1 MANRAMT
8 GSITSLARIAAVV
21 ALCGSVG
28 ACQTK
33 GGDHLTTSTDKAQL
47 STAAADA
54 IAGDMAS
61 KFAEVVGPGTGT
73 VVLKSDGSSFGKALA
88 SSLKAW
94 GYAVAAPDQKA
105 DGSKLIQ
112 LAYAIDSFEDGVLAH
127 LSAPTINLGRA
138 YALTSVGAAPSSAL
152 SIMRRS

>member
-1 MANRAMT
+1 MGNRGRT

-21 ALCGSVG
+21 ALCASIG

-33 GGDHLTTSTDKAQL
+33 GEDHLTTSTDRTQL

-54 IAGDMAS
+54 IAADMAN

-73 VVLKSDGSSFGKALA
+73 VVLKTDSSSFGNALA

-105 DGSKLIQ
+105 DGSNLIQ
-112 LAYAIDSFEDGVLAH
+112 LAYAIDTFEDGVLAH
-127 LSAPTINLGRA
+127 LSAPTISLGRA
-138 YALTSVGAAPSSAL
+138 YALTSVGAAPSSPL
-152 SIMRRS
+152 SITRRS